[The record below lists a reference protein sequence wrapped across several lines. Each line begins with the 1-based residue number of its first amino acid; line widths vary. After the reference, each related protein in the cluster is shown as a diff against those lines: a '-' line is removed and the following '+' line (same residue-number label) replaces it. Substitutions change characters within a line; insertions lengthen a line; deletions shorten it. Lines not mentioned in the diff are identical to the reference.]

1 MRPPT
6 PPEGRTRE
14 ELQRRRQ
21 AQRARRRA
29 GRLRGLALLI
39 VLVLAGAGGAV
50 LAVSGGGG
58 GHRTTST
65 TATTRTPPRLAM
77 LPRGGRTILPGHLV
91 VAYYGIVGTTNILG
105 QTDNPE
111 ADAAGVERQARKY
124 AELGEKVQ
132 PAFELV
138 ATIASPDPGPDGTY
152 SSPVSDATVARYLK
166 VAHQHRLLLIL
177 DFQPGRGEFL
187 PEVEHYARFLR
198 DPAVG
203 VALDPEWKLTDDEVP
218 DQVVGAASAASINAV
233 SQYLSALVT
242 RLRLPQ
248 KLFIVH
254 QFRLSELP
262 DRQNIAFRPGLATVL
277 QMDGLGP
284 VAVKRAAYHQVM
296 KHSTGFFPGFKVFL
310 QRSADPVLLAPA
322 QVLRLRPRPAYVSY
336 Q

>member
-1 MRPPT
+1 MRT
-6 PPEGRTRE
+6 GGYTRD
-14 ELQRRRQ
+14 ELEL
-21 AQRARRRA
+21 RRRA
-29 GRLRGLALLI
+29 QRDRRRGRRLRGLALLA
-39 VLVLAGAGGAV
+39 VVVRAAVGGPVLA
-50 LAVSGGGG
+50 LSGGGG
-58 GHRTTST
+58 HV
-65 TATTRTPPRLAM
+65 TATTTTTQAAKPPPVIT

-91 VAYYGIVGTTNILG
+91 VAYYGIVGTSNILG
-105 QTDNPE
+105 QTDNPQ
-111 ADAAGVERQARKY
+111 ADAVGVERQARKY
-124 AELGEKVQ
+124 AALGEKVQ

-152 SSPVSDATVARYLK
+152 SSPVSDATVARYLR
-166 VAHQHRLLLIL
+166 VAHRHRLLLIL

-187 PEVEHYARFLR
+187 PEVERYARFLR
-198 DPAVG
+198 DPSVG

-218 DQVVGAASAASINAV
+218 DQVVGSASAASINVV
-233 SQYLSALVT
+233 SRYLSALVT

-296 KHSTGFFPGFKVFL
+296 RHSTGFFPGFKVFL
-310 QRSADPVLLAPA
+310 QSSADPVLLSPSK
-322 QVLRLRPRPAYVSY
+322 VLKLRPQPAYVSY